1 MKPRPEPLLERKRN
15 RVDEEEESVTGI
27 RRSRGEMEVRKIPA
41 EFGGG
46 FEKETF
52 FVSKHKGHY
61 CGPIKA
67 QHVAVNVRK

>member
-1 MKPRPEPLLERKRN
+1 MGKERKCMLEMRC
-15 RVDEEEESVTGI
+15 RSVTGI
-27 RRSRGEMEVRKIPA
+27 RRSRGEMEVRKISA

-46 FEKETF
+46 FEKEAF